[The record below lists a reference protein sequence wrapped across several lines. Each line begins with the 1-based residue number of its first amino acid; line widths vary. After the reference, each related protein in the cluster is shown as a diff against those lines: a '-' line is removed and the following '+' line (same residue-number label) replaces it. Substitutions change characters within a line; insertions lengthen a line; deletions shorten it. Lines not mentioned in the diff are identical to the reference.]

1 VVWVASAVR
10 FRTPTLTCST
20 KECLIVSETAGF
32 AVIGKHINNYEV
44 VSLLGEGGM
53 GTVYLA
59 LHPIMGR
66 KAAIKVL
73 KPELARDESLVMRFF
88 NEARAANAIRHP
100 NIIDIIDVGLLPE
113 ENVPYMLMEFLEGE
127 SLATRL
133 DRTRPL
139 DVNTAVEIAFQTAS
153 ALAAAHSKG
162 IVHRDLK
169 PDNLFLVPD
178 EMVGGGERVK
188 VLDFGIAK
196 LRDDMRGSSMK
207 TRTGAIMGTA
217 AYMSPEQC
225 QGLIEKLDHRTDVYA
240 LGIILYEMLC
250 GAPPFLSEGFGDI
263 IIMHVMKEPE
273 NPQHKNPTVPNE
285 VSAAILRALAKSP
298 DDRFQSML
306 EFQAALRGHTA
317 THSTPMHGL
326 PSVGTTAILDEQP
339 SAPARRSGVA
349 FDETMATPA
358 PVLLRPGS
366 VPPSRIPTR
375 PGSVP
380 PSHISTVVE
389 PVASPRQST
398 TFRNAT
404 GEISHT
410 DLTSPGKTRTVIA
423 VASIVGLAA
432 VGLAITLFVT
442 RSSGHPTAPA
452 QPAAI
457 APERTAIPAVPAA
470 QPERLPA
477 FEPPPPPTA
486 AAAPTVQ
493 PEPPPAEESRHHK
506 KGSPG
511 RPRRPVEKAVER
523 RPAEPLP
530 PSSAEEKK
538 NTERW

>member
-1 VVWVASAVR
+1 
-10 FRTPTLTCST
+10 
-20 KECLIVSETAGF
+20 
-32 AVIGKHINNYEV
+32 VIGKHINNYEV

-100 NIIDIIDVGLLPE
+100 NIIDIIDVGLLPDD
-113 ENVPYMLMEFLEGE
+113 NVPYMLMEFLEGE

-133 DRTRPL
+133 DRVRPL
-139 DVNTAVEIAFQTAS
+139 AVSDAVEFASQTAS

-225 QGLIEKLDHRTDVYA
+225 QGLLDKLDHRTDVYA

-250 GAPPFLSEGFGDI
+250 GGPPFVSEGFGDL
-263 IIMHVMKEPE
+263 IIMHVMKEPVP
-273 NPQHKNPTVPNE
+273 PQHKNPAVPSD

-306 EFQAALRGHTA
+306 EFQAALRSHAAGR
-317 THSTPMHGL
+317 STPVQGV
-326 PSVGTTAILDEQP
+326 PAVGSTAILAEPYQ
-339 SAPARRSGVA
+339 SHSRRSGVA
-349 FDETMATPA
+349 FDQTMATP
-358 PVLLRPGS
+358 PPLSMRPGS
-366 VPPSRIPTR
+366 SPSSR
-375 PGSVP
+375 PGSFASSKPGSYP
-380 PSHISTVVE
+380 PSHVSTFVE
-389 PVASPRQST
+389 PGTSPKQTT
-398 TFRNAT
+398 TFRTAT
-404 GEISHT
+404 GEMGDTAS
-410 DLTSPGKTRTVIA
+410 TSPSKRRTVIA
-423 VASIVGLAA
+423 VGAIVGLAA
-432 VGLAITLFVT
+432 VGLAITLVVT
-442 RSSGHPTAPA
+442 RPSPHPAGSA
-452 QPAAI
+452 
-457 APERTAIPAVPAA
+457 
-470 QPERLPA
+470 
-477 FEPPPPPTA
+477 EPA
-486 AAAPTVQ
+486 AAARA
-493 PEPPPAEESRHHK
+493 PEPDPIPVAPPPQAERIPAFVPPPSPAPAAEQPPAPAEETRQQKKGNVGKHK
-506 KGSPG
+506 KGGDKVADKPERAAPPEVEPSPAAG
-511 RPRRPVEKAVER
+511 G
-523 RPAEPLP
+523 
-530 PSSAEEKK
+530 KK
-538 NTERW
+538 DTERW

>member
-1 VVWVASAVR
+1 
-10 FRTPTLTCST
+10 
-20 KECLIVSETAGF
+20 
-32 AVIGKHINNYEV
+32 VIGKHINNYEV

-100 NIIDIIDVGLLPE
+100 NIIDIIDVGLLPDD
-113 ENVPYMLMEFLEGE
+113 NVPYMLMEFLEGE

-133 DRTRPL
+133 ERARQL
-139 DVNTAVEIAFQTAS
+139 DVGSAVEIASQTAS

-178 EMVGGGERVK
+178 EMVGTGERVK

-207 TRTGAIMGTA
+207 TLTGAIMGTA

-250 GAPPFLSEGFGDI
+250 GGPPFISEGFGDI
-263 IIMHVMKEPE
+263 IIMHVMKEPVPPE
-273 NPQHKNPTVPNE
+273 QKNPAVPYA

-298 DDRFQSML
+298 ADRFQSMH
-306 EFQAALRGHTA
+306 EFQAALRGHA
-317 THSTPMHGL
+317 AAHGTPVHGVQA
-326 PSVGTTAILDEQP
+326 VGNTAILGDQYETH
-339 SAPARRSGVA
+339 ARRSGVA
-349 FDETMATPA
+349 FDQNMATPA
-358 PVLLRPGS
+358 PVSMRPGS
-366 VPPSRIPTR
+366 VPPSYSSGR

-389 PVASPRQST
+389 PVTSPKQTT
-398 TFRNAT
+398 TFRTAA
-404 GEISHT
+404 GEVADT
-410 DLTSPGKTRTVIA
+410 ALTSPNKRRTMIA
-423 VASIVGLAA
+423 VGSIVGLAA
-432 VGLAITLFVT
+432 VGLAITLLVT
-442 RSSGHPTAPA
+442 RPSPHPAGSA
-452 QPAAI
+452 EPAAA
-457 APERTAIPAVPAA
+457 APSPEPDPSPAPPPA
-470 QPERLPA
+470 QPERVPA
-477 FEPPPPPTA
+477 FVPPPPPSPTEEPTPPSAEQNKQHKKGSTSKPKKGSDRGSDTGVEKATDKPALPEPPPPPA
-486 AAAPTVQ
+486 SA
-493 PEPPPAEESRHHK
+493 
-506 KGSPG
+506 GS
-511 RPRRPVEKAVER
+511 
-523 RPAEPLP
+523 
-530 PSSAEEKK
+530 KK

>member
-1 VVWVASAVR
+1 MSAG
-10 FRTPTLTCST
+10 ST
-20 KECLIVSETAGF
+20 
-32 AVIGKHINNYEV
+32 VIGKHINNYEV

-100 NIIDIIDVGLLPE
+100 NIIDIIDVGLLPDD
-113 ENVPYMLMEFLEGE
+113 NVPYMLMEFLEGE

-133 DRTRPL
+133 ERTRPL
-139 DVNTAVEIAFQTAS
+139 EVSAAVEIASQTAS

-178 EMVGGGERVK
+178 EMVGTGERVK

-263 IIMHVMKEPE
+263 IIMHVMKEPVHPRE
-273 NPQHKNPTVPNE
+273 KNPAVPND

-298 DDRFQSML
+298 DDRFQSMH
-306 EFQAALRGHTA
+306 EFQAALRSHSV
-317 THSTPMHGL
+317 THGTPVQGV
-326 PSVGTTAILDEQP
+326 PAVGSTAILNQQP
-339 SAPARRSGVA
+339 ESRWRRSGAA

-358 PVLLRPGS
+358 PVSVRPGSVPPGSPRAAPAQWPGGPVSSRPGS
-366 VPPSRIPTR
+366 VPPSY
-375 PGSVP
+375 
-380 PSHISTVVE
+380 ISTVVE
-389 PVASPRQST
+389 PTTSPKQTT
-398 TFRNAT
+398 TFRTAT
-404 GEISHT
+404 GEVADI
-410 DLTSPGKTRTVIA
+410 DLTSNGKRRAVIA
-423 VASIVGLAA
+423 VGSIVGLAA
-432 VGLAITLFVT
+432 VGLAITLLVT
-442 RSSGHPTAPA
+442 RPSPHSAGSAEPAASVTAPE
-452 QPAAI
+452 
-457 APERTAIPAVPAA
+457 PEAMPPKPAA
-470 QPERLPA
+470 QPEHAPA
-477 FEPPPPPTA
+477 FEPPPRP
-486 AAAPTVQ
+486 APTV
-493 PEPPPAEESRHHK
+493 EPTSFQTEESNHHK
-506 KGSPG
+506 KGSSSKPKKAG
-511 RPRRPVEKAVER
+511 EKPVEKVAGKPEKPA
-523 RPAEPLP
+523 PAEAP
-530 PSSAEEKK
+530 PPPPPAPGGK

>member
-1 VVWVASAVR
+1 MGSQGRV
-10 FRTPTLTCST
+10 
-20 KECLIVSETAGF
+20 
-32 AVIGKHINNYEV
+32 VIGKHVNNYEV

-113 ENVPYMLMEFLEGE
+113 DNVPYMLMEFLEGE

-133 DRTRPL
+133 ERNRMM
-139 DVNTAVEIAFQTAS
+139 DVSTAVEIASQTAS

-178 EMVGGGERVK
+178 EMVANGERVK

-250 GAPPFLSEGFGDI
+250 GGPPFVSEGFGDI
-263 IIMHVMKEPE
+263 IIMHVMREAEPPQQR
-273 NPQHKNPTVPNE
+273 NPAIPNE
-285 VSAAILRALAKSP
+285 VSAAILRALAKKP
-298 DDRFQSML
+298 EDRFQSMID
-306 EFQAALRGHTA
+306 FQTALRGHA
-317 THSTPMHGL
+317 FSHGTPVHGM
-326 PSVGTTAILDEQP
+326 PSVGTTSILDAPQETYSRRPP
-339 SAPARRSGVA
+339 SAYDR
-349 FDETMATPA
+349 TMATPA
-358 PVLLRPGS
+358 PVSVKPG
-366 VPPSRIPTR
+366 TF
-375 PGSVP
+375 P
-380 PSHISTVVE
+380 PSHVPTVVE
-389 PVASPRQST
+389 PAPSPKQST
-398 TFRNAT
+398 TTFRTAT
-404 GEISHT
+404 GEVADT
-410 DLTSPGKTRTVIA
+410 ALTSTGRRRTIIA
-423 VASIVGLAA
+423 AGSIVGLAA
-432 VGLAITLFVT
+432 VGLAVTLLVT
-442 RSSGHPTAPA
+442 RPSPRPTGPAAEPAATSPAPE
-452 QPAAI
+452 PAAI
-457 APERTAIPAVPAA
+457 PAA
-470 QPERLPA
+470 QPEPIPA
-477 FEPPPPPTA
+477 IQPSAPVV
-486 AAAPTVQ
+486 APT
-493 PEPPPAEESRHHK
+493 PFPAEEGKHHK
-506 KGSPG
+506 KASTNKPRNVGEKVADKPAQPEVSAPAAPG
-511 RPRRPVEKAVER
+511 G
-523 RPAEPLP
+523 
-530 PSSAEEKK
+530 KK

>member
-1 VVWVASAVR
+1 M
-10 FRTPTLTCST
+10 
-20 KECLIVSETAGF
+20 
-32 AVIGKHINNYEV
+32 IGKHINNYEV

-113 ENVPYMLMEFLEGE
+113 DNVPYMLMEFLEGE

-133 DRTRPL
+133 DRSRPL
-139 DVNTAVEIAFQTAS
+139 DVNTAVEIASQTAS

-273 NPQHKNPTVPNE
+273 DPQHKNPRVPNE

-306 EFQAALRGHTA
+306 EFQTALRGHGNA
-317 THSTPMHGL
+317 HSTPVHGM

-339 SAPARRSGVA
+339 SGHARRSGVA
-349 FDETMATPA
+349 FDQTMATPA
-358 PVLLRPGS
+358 PVSLRPGS

-410 DLTSPGKTRTVIA
+410 DLTSPGKSRTVIA
-423 VASIVGLAA
+423 VASIVGLAGI
-432 VGLAITLFVT
+432 GLAITLVVT
-442 RSSGHPTAPA
+442 RPSNHPTAPV
-452 QPAAI
+452 QPAA
-457 APERTAIPAVPAA
+457 TLPAPAA
-470 QPERLPA
+470 APAAEPERLPA
-477 FEPPPPPTA
+477 FEPPSPPPTA
-486 AAAPTVQ
+486 AAPTVRT
-493 PEPPPAEESRHHK
+493 EPPPTQEDQEDKEEGKHHK
-506 KGSPG
+506 KGPPG
-511 RPRRPVEKAVER
+511 RPHRAVER
-523 RPAEPLP
+523 AVERERRPTEPST
-530 PSSAEEKK
+530 PSSTEDKS
-538 NTERW
+538 TERW

>member
-1 VVWVASAVR
+1 
-10 FRTPTLTCST
+10 
-20 KECLIVSETAGF
+20 
-32 AVIGKHINNYEV
+32 VIGKHINNYEV

-113 ENVPYMLMEFLEGE
+113 DNVPYMLMEFLEGE

-133 DRTRPL
+133 DRERPL
-139 DVNTAVEIAFQTAS
+139 QVSAAVEIASQTAS

-178 EMVGGGERVK
+178 EMVGTGERVK

-250 GAPPFLSEGFGDI
+250 GGPPFISEGFGDI
-263 IIMHVMKEPE
+263 IIMHVMKEPVP
-273 NPQHKNPTVPNE
+273 PQHKNPAVPND
-285 VSAAILRALAKSP
+285 VSAAILKALAKSP
-298 DDRFQSML
+298 DDRFQSMH
-306 EFQAALRGHTA
+306 EFQAALRSHVGNYA
-317 THSTPMHGL
+317 TPVHGI
-326 PSVGTTAILDEQP
+326 PAVGSTAILNEQP
-339 SAPARRSGVA
+339 ATHPRRSGVA
-349 FDETMATPA
+349 FDQTMATPA
-358 PVLLRPGS
+358 PVSMRPGS
-366 VPPSRIPTR
+366 YPPSRPASYPPSRI
-375 PGSVP
+375 
-380 PSHISTVVE
+380 STIVE
-389 PVASPRQST
+389 PATSPKQTT
-398 TFRNAT
+398 TFRTAT
-404 GEISHT
+404 GEVADTALSARG
-410 DLTSPGKTRTVIA
+410 SRRTVIA
-423 VASIVGLAA
+423 VGSIVGLAA
-432 VGLAITLFVT
+432 VGLAITLLVT
-442 RSSGHPTAPA
+442 RPSPHPTGSAEPAATAPA
-452 QPAAI
+452 PEPA
-457 APERTAIPAVPAA
+457 PIPAPPPA
-470 QPERLPA
+470 QPEPVPA
-477 FEPPPPPTA
+477 FVPPPPPAPA
-486 AAAPTVQ
+486 A
-493 PEPPPAEESRHHK
+493 ERPPVPAEEDRPHK
-506 KGSPG
+506 KGSTSKPKKG
-511 RPRRPVEKAVER
+511 GEKVADKPDK
-523 RPAEPLP
+523 PAP
-530 PSSAEEKK
+530 PEVAPPAAAGSKK

>member
-1 VVWVASAVR
+1 M
-10 FRTPTLTCST
+10 
-20 KECLIVSETAGF
+20 
-32 AVIGKHINNYEV
+32 IGKHINNYEV

-113 ENVPYMLMEFLEGE
+113 DNVPYMLMEFLEGE

-133 DRTRPL
+133 ERSRPL
-139 DVNTAVEIAFQTAS
+139 ELSAAVEIAFQTAS

-178 EMVGGGERVK
+178 EMVGTGERVK

-225 QGLIEKLDHRTDVYA
+225 QGMIEKLDHRTDVYA

-263 IIMHVMKEPE
+263 IIMHVMKEPVP
-273 NPQHKNPTVPNE
+273 PQQKNPAVTDD

-298 DDRFQSML
+298 DDRFQSMH
-306 EFQAALRGHTA
+306 EFQAALRSHTT
-317 THSTPMHGL
+317 THSTPMQGV
-326 PSVGTTAILDEQP
+326 PSVGTTAILNEQP
-339 SAPARRSGVA
+339 ESRWRRSGAA

-358 PVLLRPGS
+358 PVSLRPGS
-366 VPPSRIPTR
+366 VPPGSPRTAPGEWPGAPVSGR

-380 PSHISTVVE
+380 PSHVSTVVE
-389 PVASPRQST
+389 PVTSPKQTT
-398 TFRNAT
+398 TFRTAT
-404 GEISHT
+404 GEVADVSF
-410 DLTSPGKTRTVIA
+410 TSTSKRRTVIA
-423 VASIVGLAA
+423 VGSIVGLAA
-432 VGLAITLFVT
+432 VGLTITLLVT
-442 RSSGHPTAPA
+442 RPSPQAAPPA
-452 QPAAI
+452 QPAAR
-457 APERTAIPAVPAA
+457 APEPEPEPAAPAA
-470 QPERLPA
+470 QPERAPR
-477 FEPPPPPTA
+477 FEPPPPP
-486 AAAPTVQ
+486 APTA
-493 PEPPPAEESRHHK
+493 EPIPFPAEETRQHK

-511 RPRRPVEKAVER
+511 RPRKGVEKPSEKVAGKPEK
-523 RPAEPLP
+523 PAPPELP
-530 PSSAEEKK
+530 PPSTAGGK